1 MTFPLIIHTAPP
13 LVPVL
18 SVLLAIYIVARL
30 YLNYRKFPQFKGPF
44 LASISGLWLF
54 RETLAGRMYVT
65 CADALEKY
73 GRQQLSISCTS
84 GLSRDQARLSGSSPT

>member
-1 MTFPLIIHTAPP
+1 MAFPRFLDTLT

-18 SVLLAIYIVARL
+18 SVLFAIFVVARL
-30 YLNYRKFPQFKGPF
+30 YLNYRKFPQFNGPF

-65 CADALEKY
+65 CADALQKY
-73 GRQQLSISCTS
+73 GGQQLPIFVDF
-84 GLSRDQARLSGSSPT
+84 LSKADDQARLSGSSPT